1 MQAYTEKQRQIKEQ
15 FCLERGKWKWN
26 AFWETILSLNEDL
39 LSAYSKLSSV
49 PHKKGALDAKTKE
62 LIYIAMDG
70 AITHMYLPGM
80 KRHMI
85 HAIDDIGITPG
96 EIMETLIITST
107 IGASAYAVGFPILM
121 ERLQAHGFADVPV
134 ELTAEQA
141 ALKDRFI
148 ALNKYWS
155 DTLESVLRHDVEIFE
170 AYLDYMSASQV
181 KKTLEPK
188 IRELLFV
195 AVNAAPTTL
204 NAVEIERHIDLA
216 LEYGATKEELLE
228 VFEVVCCLGIHTVLE
243 GTPLL
248 NEILDRQR

>member
-1 MQAYTEKQRQIKEQ
+1 MQIYTDKQQRIKEQ

-26 AFWETILSLNEDL
+26 ASWETILSLNEDL

-85 HAIDDIGITPG
+85 YGIDDLGITPG
-96 EIMETLIITST
+96 EIMETLIIAST
-107 IGASAYAVGFPILM
+107 LGACAYTVGFPILM
-121 ERLQAHGFADVPV
+121 ERLHAHGYADASA
-134 ELTAEQA
+134 ELTEEQA
-141 ALKDRFI
+141 ALKEQFI
-148 ALNKYWS
+148 ALNHYWGE
-155 DTLESVLRHDVEIFE
+155 TLESVLRHDGEIFE
-170 AYLDYMSASQV
+170 AYLDYMRASQA
-181 KKTLEPK
+181 KTALEPK

-204 NAVEIERHIDLA
+204 NAAEIGRHIDLA
-216 LEYGATKEELLE
+216 LAYGATKEELLE

-243 GTPLL
+243 GVPLL
-248 NEILDRQR
+248 NEVLAR